1 MMKKNSVVSMMLL
14 VFLIVFSQ
22 MDNVVPDASDC
33 LDGCST
39 ACVSR
44 DSRLTAR
51 CERKCQIRCGPD
63 SMLEKGMD

>member
-1 MMKKNSVVSMMLL
+1 MMKKNSVVAMMLL
-14 VFLIVFSQ
+14 FLIVFSQ
-22 MDNVVPDASDC
+22 MDSVVPDASDC

-63 SMLEKGMD
+63 STLEKVMD

>member
-1 MMKKNSVVSMMLL
+1 MKKKNSVVSIMLL
-14 VFLIVFSQ
+14 FLIVFSQ

-33 LDGCST
+33 LDACST

-51 CERKCQIRCGPD
+51 CDRKCQIRCDPD
-63 SMLEKGMD
+63 SMVEKGMD